1 MSAYATRAVPRY
13 TSYPTVPHF
22 SDAVGEAEYR
32 GWLAG
37 LDPTQPISLYLHVPF
52 CHQAC
57 WYCAC
62 NMKLVRRVEPV
73 AAYTKALIAEINLLA
88 EALPGRMQVSHI
100 HFGGGTPTSLS
111 PGQLAEIMDALSQHF
126 RTDSGAEIAIEAD
139 PRTLSQ
145 DVIATIGTLRF
156 TRASLG
162 IQEFDPAVQTAINRV
177 QPPRQVTACVD
188 SLRKVGVRAINFDL
202 IYGLP
207 HQTSE
212 TLERT
217 VELCA
222 DMAPDRMALFG
233 YAHVPWMAKRQ
244 RMIDEAALPGLS
256 ERHTQMLAARA
267 ALVRH
272 GYHAIGLDHFAKP
285 NDPLAIAARR
295 GTLRRNF
302 QGYTTDTADTLL
314 GIGAT
319 AIGRTPSG
327 LVQSIPET
335 GAWTRSIE
343 AGRLPVAKG
352 IGFSAEDRLRGAI
365 IEDLMCRYV
374 CDLAARETEF
384 GFDQHWRGEP
394 FEALAPMIEDGL
406 VGFDGDVVSVT
417 RDGRDLVRVIAS
429 AFDAYLAAGRAR
441 HSVAV

>member
-1 MSAYATRAVPRY
+1 M
-13 TSYPTVPHF
+13 
-22 SDAVGEAEYR
+22 G
-32 GWLAG
+32 
-37 LDPTQPISLYLHVPF
+37 
-52 CHQAC
+52 
-57 WYCAC
+57 
-62 NMKLVRRVEPV
+62 
-73 AAYTKALIAEINLLA
+73 
-88 EALPGRMQVSHI
+88 
-100 HFGGGTPTSLS
+100 
-111 PGQLAEIMDALSQHF
+111 
-126 RTDSGAEIAIEAD
+126 
-139 PRTLSQ
+139 
-145 DVIATIGTLRF
+145 F
-156 TRASLG
+156 TRASFG
-162 IQEFDPAVQTAINRV
+162 IQEFDPAVQAAINRI
-177 QPPRQVTACVD
+177 QPPRQVEACVD
-188 SLRKVGVRAINFDL
+188 SLRKVGVNAINFDL

-222 DMAPDRMALFG
+222 DMAPDRLALFG

-256 ERHTQMLAARA
+256 ERQAQMLAARA

-272 GYHAIGLDHFAKP
+272 GYDAIGLDHFAKP

-327 LVQSIPET
+327 LVQSFPET
-335 GAWTRSIE
+335 RAWTRAIQ
-343 AGRLPVAKG
+343 AGSLPVAKG
-352 IGFSAEDRLRGAI
+352 IGFNVEDQLRGAV
-365 IEDLMCRYV
+365 IEDLMCRYA
-374 CDLAARETEF
+374 CDLAAREAEF
-384 GFDQHWRGEP
+384 GFDQHWRSEP
-394 FEALAPMIEDGL
+394 LEALAPMIEDGL
-406 VGFDGDVVSVT
+406 VGFDGDVVT
-417 RDGRDLVRVIAS
+417 ILPAGRDLVRVIAS